1 MCDFKGDI
9 KSCKCR
15 NAVLKAYF
23 GLREEHEIPHEFALE
38 AAYIV
43 YQHHHPDDNK
53 DMARL
58 KVESWVHAG
67 HLH

>member
-1 MCDFKGDI
+1 MCDFKGSTH
-9 KSCKCR
+9 SCKCR
-15 NAVLKAYF
+15 AAVLKAYNE
-23 GLREEHEIPHEFALE
+23 LRIEHELPEAFALE

-43 YQHHHPDDNK
+43 YKHHHPEDE
-53 DMARL
+53 MELARL